1 MKLNYREDSHLYGWS
16 GAFGRNII
24 FTLTLIALGL
34 SLYLQDRAL
43 GTAFADVSAV
53 DHIGYMLRVTAR
65 IAFILLLLAM
75 IARPF
80 RQLTGMGSELLRHRR
95 YLGLAMAFVH
105 TVHFGYV
112 VAYLQTSG
120 EPLEMVTLIFGGL
133 AFLLTWIME
142 ATSNN
147 ASQRALKAWWRRIHT
162 LGIYYVWLI
171 FMNTFIG
178 VLLATSDPLYV
189 GIVAVG
195 LVAVSLRIAVF
206 LRQRFSRTA

>member
-1 MKLNYREDSHLYGWS
+1 MKLNYREDSHLYGWY
-16 GAFGRNII
+16 GAFGRNVI
-24 FTLTLIALGL
+24 FTLTLFALGL

-43 GTAFADVSAV
+43 GTAFADVSAA

-75 IARPF
+75 IARPI
-80 RQLTGMGSELLRHRR
+80 RQLTGMGFELLRHRR

-133 AFLLTWIME
+133 AFLLTWIMA

-189 GIVAVG
+189 AIVAVG
-195 LVAVSLRIAVF
+195 LVAVSLRMAVF

>member
-1 MKLNYREDSHLYGWS
+1 MNLEQREDNHLSGWS
-16 GAFGRNII
+16 TAFGRNSIYA
-24 FTLTLIALGL
+24 LTLFALGA
-34 SLYLQDRAL
+34 SLYFQYRAL
-43 GTAFADVSAV
+43 GIAFADVSTA

-65 IAFILLLLAM
+65 IAFFLLLLAM

-80 RQLTGMGSELLRHRR
+80 RQLTGTGFQLLRHRR

-112 VAYLQTSG
+112 LAFLKNSD
-120 EPLEMVTLIFGGL
+120 EPLAMVTLIFGGL
-133 AFLLTWIME
+133 AFLLTWIMA

-147 ASQRALKAWWRRIHT
+147 TSQRALGVWWRRIHT

-178 VLLATSDPLYV
+178 ALSASSDPLYV
-189 GIVAVG
+189 GIIAAG